1 MNPIQAKR
9 VYGFSRIK
17 LPLLCIVALILVGVT
32 LTFFP
37 LSASPVTLVYLVVI
51 DLPLGTLL
59 GLYLIWSIV
68 LNIIDVYCPN
78 CDKEIL
84 CFTRWRCGH
93 CGNINGTKKNG
104 AIVFPFLYRCSRCRH
119 EPQAYICH
127 HCQHPVFLNEKD
139 DPTEPATMAF
149 PTEPLTTEPDPV
161 QERRKKHMDEKEE
174 LQQKIEIA
182 ALKKNL
188 TQLEASPEF
197 KRELSEYEKLEKQY
211 SNYDAKIFGVQMLE
225 RSKRM
230 EYAKMF
236 RNDPD
241 VLEMKNLA
249 MDAFVEEFGLT
260 PKRYVADQEK
270 GTTTV

>member
-1 MNPIQAKR
+1 
-9 VYGFSRIK
+9 
-17 LPLLCIVALILVGVT
+17 
-32 LTFFP
+32 
-37 LSASPVTLVYLVVI
+37 
-51 DLPLGTLL
+51 
-59 GLYLIWSIV
+59 
-68 LNIIDVYCPN
+68 
-78 CDKEIL
+78 
-84 CFTRWRCGH
+84 
-93 CGNINGTKKNG
+93 
-104 AIVFPFLYRCSRCRH
+104 
-119 EPQAYICH
+119 
-127 HCQHPVFLNEKD
+127 VFLNEKD